1 MSDEG
6 AVQLPFRRDSM
17 EIYDMFKWPADVKSE
32 EWDTLTLEQKKLV
45 MDAYR
50 FGGYKPGTYQGVTFH
65 GPEHSIL

>member
-32 EWDTLTLEQKKLV
+32 EWDTLTLEQKKISNGCIQVRRL
-45 MDAYR
+45 
-50 FGGYKPGTYQGVTFH
+50 
-65 GPEHSIL
+65 